1 MSELVRQGLVAW
13 LMLTI
18 ALSHA
23 GESLKQDPS
32 TLVFPTFLHTYGI
45 RKATQFH
52 LFLFTNN
59 RVKFENPQG
68 LAVVRLRAWEDTTT
82 TRDDDEVTVYGVNSG
97 QNNII
102 YNKSMKSIGVYGLDE
117 QGNHRLNAP
126 HGIAANEFGDVY
138 VCDSGNHRVVKLR
151 NEDNELVFRKAA
163 GARGEAAG
171 MFRAPRGVTLDSEN
185 NVYVTDRDNHRVQ
198 VFSPD
203 LDYLYEWGGLSG
215 PDAIA
220 VTDRGQRWSYFKE
233 EFVVVIDSA
242 NQRLQKFDLK
252 GNVLGLISASQMGVK
267 QPYFAFLALDYYN
280 NIYITDAKN
289 HCIHKLNHRL
299 LYLTSYG
306 QRGDGDR
313 EFIEPRGITMYRR
326 FGQIFVAEKYGAQ
339 YYWVGADCYRFET
352 TPLPDARTVKFRY
365 FLTEHAFVTADILD
379 EDNNL
384 ITRLWTKRMKATGMQ
399 QDIWDGRIFAVPD
412 SVFGK
417 EKLTPTLRFKDLKNI
432 PNGRYKV
439 RYKIEPT
446 YSSYHHFEKIFSDE
460 FLIEFSQDGAME

>member
-1 MSELVRQGLVAW
+1 MKEHVKRGLVAW
-13 LMLTI
+13 LLLSFALT
-18 ALSHA
+18 HA
-23 GESLKQDPS
+23 NEKPKQDPS

-45 RKATQFH
+45 RKATRFH

-68 LAVVRLRAWEDTTT
+68 LAVVRLSAWEDTSTT
-82 TRDDDEVTVYGVNSG
+82 HDDDEVTVYGVNAG

-117 QGNHRLNAP
+117 QGDHRLNAP
-126 HGIAANEFGDVY
+126 HGIAANELGDVY
-138 VCDSGNHRVVKLR
+138 ICDSGNHRVVKLR
-151 NEDNELVFRKAA
+151 NTDNELIFQKVV
-163 GARGEAAG
+163 GAPGQAAG
-171 MFRAPRGVTLDSEN
+171 MFRTPRGVALDSEN

-198 VFSPD
+198 VFSPE
-203 LDYLYEWGGLSG
+203 LDYLYEWGELSS

-220 VTDRGQRWSYFKE
+220 VIDRGERWSYFKE
-233 EFVVVIDSA
+233 DFVVVIDSA
-242 NQRLQKFDLK
+242 SQRLNKFDLH
-252 GNVLGLISASQMGVK
+252 GNVLGRISAEQMGVN

-280 NIYITDAKN
+280 NIYITDTQN

-299 LYLTSYG
+299 LYLTRYG

-313 EFIEPRGITMYRR
+313 EFIEPRGITIYRR

-352 TPLPDARTVKFRY
+352 TPMPDARAVKFRY
-365 FLTEHAFVTADILD
+365 FLTEHAFVTTDILD

-384 ITRLWTKRMKATGMQ
+384 ITRVWTKRMKATGMQ
-399 QDIWDGRIFAVPD
+399 QDVWDGRIIAAPD
-412 SVFGK
+412 SVYAN
-417 EKLTPTLRFKDLKNI
+417 EKYNPAPGYSDLKNI

-446 YSSYHHFEKIFSDE
+446 YSSYHYFEKITSDE
-460 FLIEFSQDGAME
+460 FLIEFSPDETMK